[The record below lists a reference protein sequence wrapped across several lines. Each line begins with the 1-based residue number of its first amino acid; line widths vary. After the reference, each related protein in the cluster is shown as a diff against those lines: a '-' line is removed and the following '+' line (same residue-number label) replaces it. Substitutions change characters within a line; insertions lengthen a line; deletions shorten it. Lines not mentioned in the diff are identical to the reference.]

1 MGRLRT
7 VQALELELDPQERR
21 ELMRLGSA
29 LAYAVTVIDAAD
41 RNTIAAYGLVAR
53 ADVVRD
59 PHPYG
64 KP

>member
-1 MGRLRT
+1 M
-7 VQALELELDPQERR
+7 ALEAE
-21 ELMRLGSA
+21 MR
-29 LAYAVTVIDAAD
+29 AYAVTVIDAAD

-53 ADVVRD
+53 ADVVRE